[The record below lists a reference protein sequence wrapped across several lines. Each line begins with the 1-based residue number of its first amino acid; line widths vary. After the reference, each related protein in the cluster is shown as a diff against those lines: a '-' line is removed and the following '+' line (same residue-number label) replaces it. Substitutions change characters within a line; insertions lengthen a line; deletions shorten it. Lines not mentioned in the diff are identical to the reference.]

1 MINADR
7 VDKRQ
12 LFINTRTLHHEQSSL
27 NLTHNMSNLNKA
39 ADRLKSLTERP
50 SNEEF
55 LNLYGLFKQATVGE
69 NTTSKP
75 GMFDMKG
82 QFKWKAWKDKTGMS
96 QDAAAD
102 AYVAL
107 VDELLTKYQHD

>member
-1 MINADR
+1 M
-7 VDKRQ
+7 
-12 LFINTRTLHHEQSSL
+12 SSV
-27 NLTHNMSNLNKA
+27 TQA
-39 ADRLKSLTERP
+39 AERLKSLTERP

-82 QFKWKAWKDKTGMS
+82 QFKWKAWKDKSGMS
-96 QDAAAD
+96 QEAASE

-107 VDELLTKYQHD
+107 VNELLEKYQSS